1 MKYKSWGLCKSWTL
15 DWTHGLDCGL
25 DWTHVTNLSMRTRV
39 FHFRACGKNGEVDLS
54 MPIVISSESENS
66 DEEVEPPID
75 SSFTFT
81 PSKRLVSCF
90 TLRLSKC

>member
-1 MKYKSWGLCKSWTL
+1 M
-15 DWTHGLDCGL
+15 
-25 DWTHVTNLSMRTRV
+25 TNLSTHTRTCAYA
-39 FHFRACGKNGEVDLS
+39 RAYFILLEHVAKMEERLLQVGGDLS

-81 PSKRLVSCF
+81 PTKRLVSCC
-90 TLRLSKC
+90 TLRLAKC

>member
-1 MKYKSWGLCKSWTL
+1 M
-15 DWTHGLDCGL
+15 
-25 DWTHVTNLSMRTRV
+25 TNLSTRTCAYA
-39 FHFRACGKNGEVDLS
+39 RAYFILLEHVAKMEERLLQVGGDLS

-81 PSKRLVSCF
+81 PTKRLVSC
-90 TLRLSKC
+90 TLRLAKC